1 VNLTNV
7 ITVTGTILQVVLVA
21 LLLLRGAARKFRFF
35 FSYTV
40 FALAAELT
48 KFILRIGGHKFG
60 YFYAYWATEAAYVVL
75 GFLALYEVFRH
86 LYRHLYYLRWVKLL
100 LPVTSFLL
108 LVLSLWWA
116 GTVLGEVERPLAVL
130 YALEFTVHLLQ
141 MGFFAAIF
149 FVAFRF
155 EVYEERY
162 AFGIAAGFWISAT
175 GILATMVVRS
185 EFGITYKNLLNFLP
199 TGAYLLAVL
208 IWLHA
213 FARKQPPAYFAQ
225 FNHLYDPQ
233 GFLKRLQEWRRQIKE
248 RMKWKE
254 HYQLISRFF

>member
-1 VNLTNV
+1 
-7 ITVTGTILQVVLVA
+7 VLVLQA
-21 LLLLRGAARKFRFF
+21 LLILLLFIRGAARKFRFF

-40 FALAAELT
+40 FAVAAELT
-48 KFILRIGGHKFG
+48 KFILMIGGHEVG
-60 YFYAYWATEAAYVVL
+60 YFYGYWAAEAVYAVL

-108 LVLSLWWA
+108 LALSLWWA
-116 GTVLGEVERPLAVL
+116 GTVLGAVKRPLAVL

-185 EFGITYKNLLNFLP
+185 EFGIRYKNLLNFLP

>member
-1 VNLTNV
+1 MSLINV
-7 ITVTGTILQVVLVA
+7 INVLVPA
-21 LLLLRGAARKFRFF
+21 LQAVLIAIIFVRGAARNFRFF
-35 FSYTV
+35 VSYTV
-40 FALAAELT
+40 FAVVAAIAR
-48 KFILRIGGHKFG
+48 FILRIGGHKSAYYYG
-60 YFYAYWATEAAYVVL
+60 YWATEAVYAVL

-86 LYRHLYYLRWVKLL
+86 LYRHLYYLRWVRLL
-100 LPVTSFLL
+100 LPVTSLVLL
-108 LVLSLWWA
+108 ALSLWW
-116 GTVLGEVERPLAVL
+116 LGKVPDQADRLLAVL
-130 YALEFTVHLLQ
+130 YSLEFTVHLLQ
-141 MGFFAAIF
+141 MGFFVAIF

-162 AFGIAAGFWISAT
+162 AFGIAAGFWVSAI

-185 EFGITYKNLLNFLP
+185 EYGITYKNLLHFLP

-225 FNHLYDPQ
+225 FSHLYDPQ

-248 RMKWKE
+248 ITKWKE
-254 HYQLISRFF
+254 HSRLISRFF